1 MLAVGSVVDGGDWLD
16 QEIEMARGVQEW
28 AHALVK
34 GSTGAL
40 PLPLSCV
47 HWPPRL
53 IVERRLG
60 ALSRVQRQ
68 RQPKKMLFAWLSGW
82 VRGRRARGGAVGSAR
97 CPWGPAC
104 ACDGGPAFQRLFLG
118 SPRSVRSAER
128 PLDKNAVRP
137 SLSSPL
143 PSCQLREVRHPS
155 IPFLPSFGLVPATDG
170 AVLNPASRR
179 RLAAHAL

>member
-1 MLAVGSVVDGGDWLD
+1 MTRRSRWRAEFRSGPTPWSKGVQARCRCRCRASTGRLGSLSSAGWVPSAGSSGSV
-16 QEIEMARGVQEW
+16 
-28 AHALVK
+28 
-34 GSTGAL
+34 S
-40 PLPLSCV
+40 
-47 HWPPRL
+47 
-53 IVERRLG
+53 
-60 ALSRVQRQ
+60 
-68 RQPKKMLFAWLSGW
+68 PKKMLFAWLSGW

-179 RLAAHAL
+179 RLATHAL